1 MSQDSFWNN
10 DLHSTL
16 ENYCKAEI
24 RYANTKPS
32 DEQLQK
38 ISEMLCKKMEV
49 EKVDI
54 MPIQDDSVGGG
65 FIIKCGNFEYDWSD
79 RGRAELLLDML

>member
-16 ENYCKAEI
+16 DNYCKAEI

-54 MPIQDDSVGGG
+54 MVAILFLPVLENDPEKEMIFGQ
-65 FIIKCGNFEYDWSD
+65 
-79 RGRAELLLDML
+79 R